1 MNLLLHIVLIFIAF
15 SGFSLSFYIYHK
27 KRLKQAVVCPMGGK
41 CEEVIY
47 SEYSR
52 FLGIPIELLGMVYY
66 GIIALSYG
74 LFLVYSVVVTPF
86 TVFLVLGITIIAFLF
101 SLYLTFLQVFSIRQW
116 CSWCLISAGF
126 CTSIFVLA
134 LAASKFGFIS
144 ILDKNHEFI
153 TILHLLGMAIGL
165 GGATISDVF
174 FFKFLKDFRISSQ
187 EAAVLHTLSQV
198 IWFTLGFI
206 ILTGFGLYLPEAQEL
221 IRSSKFLV
229 KMLVVLV
236 IIINGAFLNLL
247 ISPKLIHISFKQKH
261 DHRKGELLYLRRFAF
276 ALGAIS
282 LTSWYSAF
290 VLGILRDV
298 SLSFL
303 SLLFMYLAI
312 VIIAVVISQFVER
325 SITKTP

>member
-27 KRLKQAVVCPMGGK
+27 KRLKQAVVCPMGAK

-74 LFLVYSVVVTPF
+74 LFLVYSIAVTPF
-86 TVFLVLGITIIAFLF
+86 TTFLVLGVTIIAFLF
-101 SLYLTFLQVFSIRQW
+101 SLYLTFLQAFSIKQW

-126 CTSIFVLA
+126 CTSIFAIA
-134 LAASKFGFIS
+134 LAASKFSFIS

-153 TILHLLGMAIGL
+153 VVLHLLGMAIGL

-174 FFKFLKDFRISSQ
+174 FFKFLKDFRISSW
-187 EAAVLHTLSQV
+187 EADVLHTLSQV
-198 IWFTLGFI
+198 IWFALAFI
-206 ILTGFGLYLPEAQEL
+206 VLTGFGLYLPEAQEL
-221 IRSSKFLV
+221 ISSSKFLV
-229 KMLVVLV
+229 KIVVVLV

-247 ISPKLIHISFKQKH
+247 ISPKLIHISFRQKH
-261 DHRKGELLYLRRFAF
+261 DHRKGELSYLRRLAF
-276 ALGAIS
+276 ALGAVS

-290 VLGILRDV
+290 VLGALRDV
-298 SLSFL
+298 SVSFL
-303 SLLFMYLAI
+303 PLLLMYLGVVA
-312 VIIAVVISQFVER
+312 IAVAISQLVEH
-325 SITKTP
+325 SISK